1 VRVAALGVY
10 VVAALTAACTEE
22 GGEGSAA
29 AEDYAAAA
37 IPVIAWVWQS
47 PRDTLDNIDSPAVW
61 HGPGGEHWVI
71 STAKETDV
79 LVISDATT
87 GAEVRRIGGEGRAP
101 GRLDRPNGIAV
112 VDDFA
117 FVVERDNARVQV
129 FALPG
134 FESRGTYGEAD
145 LTFPYGIAIVR
156 NGPGSYE
163 TYVTDNYEREEDVV
177 PADSLL
183 GERIRHYS
191 VTVSPGRVTAALT
204 NTFGATE
211 GEGVLRFVESL
222 AVDPLHDRLLVA
234 EEQEGAS
241 MLKAYTLGGTF
252 RGEIVPAKFFP
263 YQAEGIVLYECDD
276 EGYWVATDQSEI
288 VNTFHVFDRMTLAHM
303 GSFRAEGVLNT
314 DGIALTQT
322 PFPDFESGA
331 FFAVHND
338 GNVAALRWSDIAT
351 PLRLRADCRGAWSGR
366 DLPSPM
372 RR

>member
-1 VRVAALGVY
+1 VVRVAALGVY

-29 AEDYAAAA
+29 AEDSAAAA

-61 HGPGGEHWVI
+61 HGPGGEHWVL

-79 LVISDATT
+79 LVVSEATT
-87 GAEVRRIGGEGRAP
+87 GAEIRRVGGEGSSQ
-101 GRLDRPNGIAV
+101 GQLDRPNGIAV

-129 FALPG
+129 FSLPG
-134 FESRGTYGEAD
+134 FDSRGTYGEQE
-145 LTFPYGIAIVR
+145 LTLPYGIAVVR
-156 NGPGSYE
+156 HGPGSYE
-163 TYVTDNYEREEDVV
+163 TYVTDNYEQEENVV
-177 PADSLL
+177 PPDSLL

-191 VTVSPGRVTAALT
+191 VNVSSSGVAAVLM

-211 GEGVLRFVESL
+211 GDGVLRVVESL
-222 AVDPLHDRLLVA
+222 AVDPAHDRLLVA

-241 MLKAYTLGGTF
+241 MLKAFTLDGSF
-252 RGEIVPAKFFP
+252 RGEIVPSTFFP

-276 EGYWVATDQSEI
+276 EGYWVATDQGEI
-288 VNTFHVFDRMTLAHM
+288 VNTFHVFDRLTLAHL
-303 GSFRAEGVLNT
+303 GSFRADGVLNT

-322 PFPDFESGA
+322 PFPGFESGA

-351 PLRLRADCRGAWSGR
+351 PLGLRANCMEA
-366 DLPSPM
+366 
-372 RR
+372 